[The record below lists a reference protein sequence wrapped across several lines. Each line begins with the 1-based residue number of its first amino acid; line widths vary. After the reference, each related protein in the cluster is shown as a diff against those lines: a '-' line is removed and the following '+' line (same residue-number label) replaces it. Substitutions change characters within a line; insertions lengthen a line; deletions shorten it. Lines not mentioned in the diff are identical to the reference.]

1 MKSVTKGSA
10 RRTRHLAPDTMTA
23 HPTPLK
29 ARSGLN
35 RQGPLDKIRI
45 LIADDHQI
53 FRDGLHHLLEMQPDF
68 LVIGQATDG
77 VDAVRLATELK
88 PDILLLDFSLPR
100 LSGLEVVRELHRRG
114 ATIRTIVLTATIARS
129 DIVKVLELGARGFVL
144 KQSPTELLF
153 KSIRSVRDG
162 ELWIGRE
169 IVKDV
174 VHALTSFGRRDVAA
188 VRRDIHL
195 TGRER
200 EVLQLIVEGSANK
213 SIAQK
218 LSVGEDTVKHHL
230 TSIFGKTGVSNRLEL
245 AIFAIQHRLV
255 SSSKSSPT
263 PSR

>member
-1 MKSVTKGSA
+1 MKSVTRGSA
-10 RRTRHLAPDTMTA
+10 RRTRNPAPDTTTA
-23 HPTPLK
+23 DPTPLK
-29 ARSGLN
+29 ARPGLK
-35 RQGPLDKIRI
+35 RQGPLDQIRI

-68 LVIGQATDG
+68 LVIGQAADG
-77 VDAVRLATELK
+77 GEAVRLTTELK

-100 LSGLEVVRELHRRG
+100 LSGLEVVRQLHKRG
-114 ATIRTIVLTATIARS
+114 ATVRTIMLTAAIARS
-129 DIVKVLELGARGFVL
+129 DVVKVLELGARGFVL

-153 KSIRSVRDG
+153 KSIRSVFDG

-174 VHALTSFGRRDVAA
+174 VDALTSFGQREAA
-188 VRRDIHL
+188 VVPGNIHL

-213 SIAQK
+213 TIAQK

-230 TSIFGKTGVSNRLEL
+230 TNIFGKTGVSNRLEL

-255 SSSKSSPT
+255 GSTGQPPT
-263 PSR
+263 PSQ